1 MRPSAC
7 SVAGAPARA
16 CAWRRRAPPWRPCC
30 RRGACAPILAGSC
43 ARSGLC
49 DGAMYSATQALLA
62 QPLAGAQPQAT
73 RTSGRLAS
81 YNNVKALPVLHVCL
95 GCAAST
101 RVRLL
106 QEYVASAD
114 QAEAERCLRE
124 LAVPFFH
131 HELVKQALLAAMEA
145 PAAQGP
151 LLALL
156 SRMADSGLVSGSQ
169 MQKARLPQHAP
180 CCMPSV
186 AGGAKRAQRTHP
198 AGPFIGAIRCFDA
211 P

>member
-1 MRPSAC
+1 M
-7 SVAGAPARA
+7 VA
-16 CAWRRRAPPWRPCC
+16 
-30 RRGACAPILAGSC
+30 RG
-43 ARSGLC
+43 
-49 DGAMYSATQALLA
+49 MH
-62 QPLAGAQPQAT
+62 
-73 RTSGRLAS
+73 
-81 YNNVKALPVLHVCL
+81 K
-95 GCAAST
+95 ST
-101 RVRLL
+101 CVRLL

-169 MQKARLPQHAP
+169 MQKARLPPRTP
-180 CCMPSV
+180 CCMSCVVDGACTARVPCWSV
-186 AGGAKRAQRTHP
+186 HWSTPCSTRRSRSAVLLSVLSGSSCMHIVPAAAAVART
-198 AGPFIGAIRCFDA
+198 AVQTRDSIALL
-211 P
+211 